1 MSISIVQILTVG
13 PATLD
18 TLATL
23 KRLVCSGWSSHSVA
37 TIREAESI
45 LKTIRFNVV
54 LAAEKLA
61 DGMGYELAPIL
72 TRQRGTLYIGV
83 ALSETCLWL
92 PVVER
97 GVRSLGD
104 RAMNSGVL
112 ETEVAEILRRVQDGI
127 VAASDDEIP
136 LDGKAVPPGQVTG
149 TLAGVLRGGL
159 AEVLADAPLDHSA
172 AEHDLSAEFKPL
184 RSRAG
189 AASAANLKTAQTIPD
204 VRHLLRSAPKNL
216 IPPRRKSLDRAA
228 PGVSRLTDL
237 DRGDAKPGT
246 GTHGKGW
253 RG

>member
-37 TIREAESI
+37 TIREAETV

-97 GVRSLGD
+97 GVRSLGA

-112 ETEVAEILRRVQDGI
+112 ETEVVEILHRVQDGI
-127 VAASDDEIP
+127 VATSDDAIP
-136 LDGKAVPPGQVTG
+136 RDRNAVLPAHVTG
-149 TLAGVLRGGL
+149 TLPGIRPGGL
-159 AEVLADAPLDHSA
+159 AEVLRGVPLHDSSEENDSPSDFDALLPRPSV
-172 AEHDLSAEFKPL
+172 
-184 RSRAG
+184 
-189 AASAANLKTAQTIPD
+189 PD
-204 VRHLLRSAPKNL
+204 FAHQAMPDTRRLLRSTPKPL
-216 IPPRRKSLDRAA
+216 VPPRRKSLDRTAA
-228 PGVSRLTDL
+228 GVSRLPDIE
-237 DRGDAKPGT
+237 RGAPKPGT